1 VKIQQLTRRQFLQL
15 SAAIGASASASLSPW
30 GMRELGAAEVQ
41 AALAA
46 GDTWVATCCNMC
58 GGTTGVLAHVV
69 NGKVIK
75 LEPNSD
81 NPVGVSNIS
90 TDYTALKSTGARMCG
105 KGNASLMSLYDPD
118 RVKTPLRRVAGS
130 ARGSGQFEPISYE
143 TALSDIAAKLLAIKN
158 TSGPDKLLWF
168 TEDATAVAIQEAF
181 CNAFGTPNMLNHS
194 NICDVGRKF
203 GFEKT
208 LGFHR
213 PLPDLRNTKYMLLFG
228 WNPLGAIKWV
238 HLPRILLDG
247 LAKGAK
253 LVVVDPRCSETAE
266 KTLGDY
272 NGEWLPIRPGTDG
285 AFALALA
292 NVIIGEGRH
301 DKNFVANWTV
311 GFAEY
316 SAFVKA
322 KTPEWA
328 AQITGISADTIRRI
342 AREVAAAKPA
352 VIDAWSGTIQHSNGA
367 EAARAIAMLAG
378 LLGQIDLPGTLILPE
393 RKGPKFNV
401 GTPSPLPRVDGR
413 GTKYPFAHSSGVY
426 VEARDAM
433 LSGLP
438 YQPKAAVFVMQNFVF
453 SVPNSAKTIA
463 ALNKLDL
470 IVSVDTHM
478 SETAMMADYIIPG
491 SNYLERYEIAPQW
504 VTFPVVALRQPV
516 IPPLYGQKLEYEF
529 VMDLARALGH
539 TNYPFNPSTTYEQFL
554 DDGLQAGVGITLA
567 ALKALPGAT
576 WIGGATQ
583 YKKYL
588 PAGFATPSTKFEFFS
603 QQMKDKGLNPLPDYV
618 PPVDRPTTT
627 YPLSLINWKEA
638 LHTHSRTMN
647 NKWLMDLRGENL
659 LWINTSKASSL
670 GIKDGNIVN
679 IENAFGKATATAR
692 VTGRIHPDVVGMA
705 HGFGHWG
712 FGPIAKGKGTNDTQ
726 FVPGRA
732 EAISGMAVHKDAA
745 VRVSFV
751 SVGAAPAAGSG
762 TSPEH
767 G

>member
-1 VKIQQLTRRQFLQL
+1 MRKLSRRHFLTYT
-15 SAAIGASASASLSPW
+15 AATGAVGGLGPW
-30 GMRELGAAEVQ
+30 GMQEVNAAQVQ
-41 AALAA
+41 AALA
-46 GDTWVATCCNMC
+46 GSDVWIPTCCNMC

-69 NGKVIK
+69 NGRAIK
-75 LEPNSD
+75 LEPNSA
-81 NPVGVSNIS
+81 NPVGISNIS

-118 RVKTPLRRVAGS
+118 RVKTPLKRVAGS
-130 ARGSGQFEPISYE
+130 ARGSGQFVPISYE
-143 TALSDIAAKLLAIKN
+143 QALSEIAAKLGVMRSSVGA
-158 TSGPDKLLWF
+158 DKLLWF

-181 CNAFGTPNMLNHS
+181 CNAFGTPNMHNHS
-194 NICDVGRKF
+194 NICDVGRKV

-253 LVVVDPRCSETAE
+253 LVVVDPRCSETAD
-266 KTLGDY
+266 KAIDDFR
-272 NGEWLPIRPGTDG
+272 GEWLPIKPGTDG
-285 AFALALA
+285 AFALAMA
-292 NVIIGEGRH
+292 NVIIKEGLH
-301 DKNFVANWTV
+301 DKAFVANWSV

-316 SAFVKA
+316 SALVA
-322 KTPEWA
+322 NRTPEWA
-328 AQITGISADTIRRI
+328 APITGIAADTIRRI

-352 VIDAWSGTIQHSNGA
+352 VIDTWSGTAQHTNGV
-367 EAARAIAMLAG
+367 EGTRAIAMLAG
-378 LLGQIDLPGTLILPE
+378 LLGQIDAPGTLILPD

-401 GTPSPLPRVDGR
+401 GTPSTLPRVDGR
-413 GTKYPFAHSSGVY
+413 GTKYPYGHSSGIY

-433 LSGLP
+433 LTGAP

-470 IVSVDTHM
+470 IVSVDTHL
-478 SETAMMADYIIPG
+478 SETALMADYIIPG

-516 IPPLYGQKLEYEF
+516 VAPVHGQRLEYDF

-539 TNYPFNPSTTYEQFL
+539 TGYPFSGSYEQFL
-554 DDGLQAGVGITLA
+554 DDGLQAGVGISLA
-567 ALKALPGAT
+567 QLKALPGAT
-576 WIGGATQ
+576 WIGGETRYRKYTLAGSTGAAT
-583 YKKYL
+583 
-588 PAGFATPSTKFEFFS
+588 GFATPSGKFEFHS
-603 QQMKDKGLNPLPDYV
+603 AQMAAKGLNPLPDYL
-618 PPVDRPTTT
+618 PPQDRTSSA
-627 YPLSLINWKEA
+627 YPLALINWKEA

-647 NKWLMDLRGENL
+647 NRWLMELRGENM
-659 LWINTSKASSL
+659 LWINTSKASAL
-670 GIKDGNIVN
+670 GIQDGDTVN
-679 IENAFGKATATAR
+679 IQNEHGSAQAKAR
-692 VTGRIHPDVVGMA
+692 VTGRIHPDVVGMC

-712 FGPIAKGKGTNDTQ
+712 LGPVAKGKGVNDTQ

-732 EAISGMAVHKDAA
+732 EPISGMAVHKDAA
-745 VRVSFV
+745 VKVSFV
-751 SVGAAPAAGSG
+751 ARAT
-762 TSPEH
+762 TSTSATRS
-767 G
+767 